1 MNLKKASQTYQKVEE
16 QSFVEQEDTHTIVL
30 TMLKELIRSIELFE
44 ANIDLKEGD
53 QQIKSKHFSRSLT
66 IIYALQSSL
75 DFEKGGEIARG
86 LFQLYEYCRQQLL
99 KDMKNGKIEKT
110 NNAKLSLIDITEAWE
125 EIGQTNAG

>member
-16 QSFVEQEDTHTIVL
+16 QSFVEPEDTHTIVL

-44 ANIDLKEGD
+44 ATIDLKEGD

>member
-16 QSFVEQEDTHTIVL
+16 QSFVEPEDTHTIVL
-30 TMLKELIRSIELFE
+30 TMLKEFIRSIELFE

>member
-16 QSFVEQEDTHTIVL
+16 QSFVEPEDTHTIVL

-110 NNAKLSLIDITEAWE
+110 NNAKLSLIDITGAWE

>member
-16 QSFVEQEDTHTIVL
+16 QSFVEPEDTHTIVL

-125 EIGQTNAG
+125 EIGQTNAK

>member
-16 QSFVEQEDTHTIVL
+16 QSFVELEDTHTIVL

-125 EIGQTNAG
+125 EIGQTNAR

>member
-1 MNLKKASQTYQKVEE
+1 MNLKKASQTYQKIEE
-16 QSFVEQEDTHTIVL
+16 QSFVEPEDTHTIVL
-30 TMLKELIRSIELFE
+30 TMLRELIRSIDLFE

-53 QQIKSKHFSRSLT
+53 QQIKSKHFSRALT

-75 DFEKGGEIARG
+75 DFEQGGAIARG

-110 NNAKLSLIDITEAWE
+110 NNAKLSLIEITEAWE
-125 EIGQTNAG
+125 EIGQTHAG

>member
-1 MNLKKASQTYQKVEE
+1 MNLNKASQTYQKIDE
-16 QSFVEQEDTHTIVL
+16 QSFVEPEDTHTIVL
-30 TMLKELIRSIELFE
+30 TMLKELIRSIDLFE

-53 QQIKSKHFSRSLT
+53 QQIKSKHFSRALT

-75 DFEKGGEIARG
+75 DFEKGDEIARG

-110 NNAKLSLIDITEAWE
+110 NNAKLSLIEITEAWE
-125 EIGQTNAG
+125 EIGQTHAG